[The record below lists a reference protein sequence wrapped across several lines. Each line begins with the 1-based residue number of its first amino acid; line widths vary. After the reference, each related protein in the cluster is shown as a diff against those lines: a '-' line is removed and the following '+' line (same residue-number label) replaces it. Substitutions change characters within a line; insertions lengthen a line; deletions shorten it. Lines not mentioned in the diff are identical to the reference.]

1 MRALAV
7 FCLALLVVLPVLAA
21 DQPSND
27 DWIYD
32 QVNLKLVSDRE
43 VGGARIEVEV
53 KEAVVTLRGRV
64 RTEKIRNKAGKL
76 AGKVKGVK
84 KVVNELEV
92 GPPAVPGS

>member
-1 MRALAV
+1 MRVLAV
-7 FCLALLVVLPVLAA
+7 FCSALLVVLPLLAA
-21 DQPSND
+21 DQPTND
-27 DWIYD
+27 DRIYD
-32 QVNLKLVSDRE
+32 QVNLKLVTDRE

-64 RTEKIRNKAGKL
+64 RTDRIRNKAGKL

-84 KVVNELEV
+84 KVVNELTV